1 LIAGPARSLGLD
13 IEAERGQIQHIDESV
28 DRTHRI
34 VVIDAV
40 RQCDLPLTRERMV
53 AAINDA
59 WLVPSV

>member
-1 LIAGPARSLGLD
+1 LIAWPTRSLGLD

-34 VVIDAV
+34 VVIDEIIDAV

-59 WLVPSV
+59 